1 MAITQVVT
9 ALITDLAVTTA
20 KIAAG
25 AVTGAKLAMG
35 SDAQGDVLYHNGT
48 DYVRLGAGTS
58 GKFLETKG
66 AAANPQWTTVPSR
79 PPDFT
84 SSELTVTA
92 DTLITQAHSLGAF
105 PSLVK
110 VTFKCDDASGDLGYA
125 DDEELAAETM
135 MQTAGDESCQVSWD
149 GTNVY
154 IVQGVTFNCLN
165 KSTFNIDAATVGKW
179 KWVIRA
185 WV

>member
-1 MAITQVVT
+1 C
-9 ALITDLAVTTA
+9 VTTA
-20 KIAAG
+20 KIAAN
-25 AVTGAKLAMG
+25 AVTGAKIAMG
-35 SDAQGDVLYHNGT
+35 SDAQGDVLYYDGT

-58 GKFLETKG
+58 GKFLQTKG
-66 AAANPQWTTVPSR
+66 AAANPVWALNALAV
-79 PPDFT
+79 PDFT

-105 PSLVK
+105 PSLVR
-110 VTFKCDDASGDLGYA
+110 VVFKCDDAGGDMGYA

-135 MQTAGDESCQVSWD
+135 MQTAADESCQVSWD

-154 IVQGVTFNCLN
+154 IVQGATFNAMN
-165 KSTFNIDAATVGKW
+165 KSTFNIDVATVGKW